1 MHTSRQ
7 GVRLGFTLIEL
18 LVVIAIIAVLI
29 GLLLPAVQKV
39 REAAARSQCGNNLH
53 QLALA
58 AHAYHDVYKHLPPGS
73 VDPANPESRGGPFSP
88 GDPWYGD
95 SIPWGHIS
103 WAAVILPYVEGN
115 DIFKSMDF
123 THPAYA
129 DDIGEEAGDG
139 SGATTDRGPAVG
151 TVGDNPNSAAARNM
165 PAVFICP
172 SADGRPVTYR
182 NTMYKDY
189 GINSG
194 TNDTCCPERT
204 QSGQDGVG
212 FLNSK
217 IRVADI
223 KDGSSNTFL
232 FMEFA
237 HYANRSWTG
246 YGDGTNQFIWV
257 HHPSQGYVTCDTPPN
272 STEFNNRAAHG
283 PHTPGG
289 VLAAMCDGR
298 VVWVDNGI
306 DFTHVYPA
314 LFTRSGGETVAP
326 DF

>member
-1 MHTSRQ
+1 
-7 GVRLGFTLIEL
+7 LIEL
-18 LVVIAIIAVLI
+18 LVVIAIIAILI

-58 AHAYHDVYKHLPPGS
+58 VHSYMDVNKHLPPGS
-73 VDPANPESRGGPFSP
+73 LDPANPNSHGGPFSP

-95 SIPWGHIS
+95 NLPWGHIS
-103 WAAVILPYVEGN
+103 WAALILPYLEAG
-115 DIFKSMDF
+115 DLYKSMNL
-123 THPAYA
+123 THPAFA
-129 DDIGEEAGDG
+129 DEIGEESGDG
-139 SGATTDRGPAVG
+139 TGSTTNRGPAVG
-151 TVGDNPNSAAARNM
+151 TGVVNVNSVAARNM
-165 PAVFICP
+165 PSVFSCP
-172 SADGRPVTYR
+172 TAEGFTVKYG

-204 QSGQDGVG
+204 QEGQDGIA

-217 IRVADI
+217 IRIADI
-223 KDGSSNTFL
+223 KDGASNTFL
-232 FMEFA
+232 LMEFA

-257 HHPSQGYVTCDTPPN
+257 HHPSQGYVSCDTPPN

-289 VLAAMCDGR
+289 VQAAMGDGR
-298 VVWVDNGI
+298 VVWVNNNI
-306 DFTHVYPA
+306 DFNHVYRA
-314 LFTRSGGETVAP
+314 LFTRSGGEPVLP
-326 DF
+326 EF